1 MPMTFAEALS
11 YLDSFIN
18 YERQPQVP
26 YTRESFDL
34 AEFERFLARLH
45 DPHRR
50 LKTVVVA
57 GTKGKGSTA
66 AMIASMAQ
74 ASGLT
79 VGLYTS
85 PHLCSVCERIRVNGE
100 MISEAAFAELVGDL
114 MPHIEAA
121 GMAGVRRFR
130 TFFEILTAMALV
142 HFERLGVDL
151 AVLEVGLGGRLD
163 ATNVATPLVSVIT
176 PVSFDHTEVLG
187 DTIPKIA
194 REKSGIIKPHGLVV
208 TAPQRPEALAVI
220 REVCLAHGA
229 HLLDVSQEL
238 RWRPLSYRW
247 DGSAFDLESTVR
259 TYPTL
264 EIPLPGPHQ
273 LLNAA
278 TAVATAEQLQ
288 AQGLPLSADGIRRGM
303 RQVQWEGRLETVSR
317 QPWIVLDGAHNGD
330 SARCLR
336 EALMTCFQY
345 RRLILVL
352 GISAN
357 KNLKGIVEELTPLA
371 AVTVATR
378 AMVPRAAPPQRV
390 ADLAATSG
398 ARIIVEEDAQKAL
411 EQAIAATQRDDLLLV
426 TGSLYLVGD
435 AKRLL
440 PGLLAPMVA
449 EALTQ
454 VRG

>member
-1 MPMTFAEALS
+1 VSLTYTDALS
-11 YLDSFIN
+11 YLNSFIN

-26 YTRESFDL
+26 YTRASFDL
-34 AEFERFLARLH
+34 SGFERFLSRL
-45 DPHRR
+45 DNPHRR
-50 LKTVVVA
+50 LQTVVVA

-74 ASGLT
+74 ASGLKA
-79 VGLYTS
+79 GLYTS
-85 PHLCSVCERIRVNGE
+85 PHLCSIRERIRVDNE
-100 MISEAAFAELVGDL
+100 IVSEEVFAALVSDL

-121 GMAGVRRFR
+121 GMVGVRRFR

-142 HFERLGVDL
+142 HFQHVGVDL

-176 PVSFDHTEVLG
+176 SISLDHTEVLG
-187 DTIPKIA
+187 DTIAKIA
-194 REKSGIIKPHGLVV
+194 REKAGIIKPHGLTVM
-208 TAPQRPEALAVI
+208 APQGPEALEVI
-220 REVCLAHGA
+220 RDVCSAQGA
-229 HLLDVSQEL
+229 RLLDVGQAW
-238 RWRPLSYRW
+238 RWRTLSCSW
-247 DGSAFDLESTVR
+247 EGSIFDLHGPVHD
-259 TYPTL
+259 YPAL
-264 EIPLPGPHQ
+264 EIPLAGPHQ

-288 AQGLPLSADGIRRGM
+288 AQGLALSREGIRWGLQ
-303 RQVQWEGRLETVSR
+303 QVHWEGRLETVSR
-317 QPWIVLDGAHNGD
+317 QPWVVLDGAHNRD

-336 EALMTCFQY
+336 EALAACFRY

-357 KNLKGIVEELTPLA
+357 KNLEGIIEELASLA

-378 AMVPRAAPPQRV
+378 AMVPRAAPPERV
-390 ADLAATSG
+390 GDLAAKWG
-398 ARIIVEEDAQKAL
+398 AQTVVEEDTHKAL
-411 EQAIAATQRDDLLLV
+411 ALALAAMQPDDLLLV

-440 PGLLAPMVA
+440 PGLLAPTA
-449 EALTQ
+449 TGSWAQ
-454 VRG
+454 VSG